1 MRPGEAK
8 LCPSAPAAE
17 GAILLGVVGPDGAVG
32 YVQPPLTIDSDFL
45 ARAAS
50 GRPAEERFRFS
61 APCIEASCGYWT
73 ENSCGVIEQ
82 VLARQD
88 ALELPTAETL
98 PHCSIRR
105 SCRWFAQSG
114 PRACSACPYVIT
126 RQSPAGAQV
135 RLAAVPAAARA
146 DLTDAHRAVDAGLT
160 KQ

>member
-1 MRPGEAK
+1 MRGESDTK

-32 YVQPPLTIDSDFL
+32 YLQPSLTVDSDFL
-45 ARAAS
+45 ERAAR

-61 APCIEASCGYWT
+61 SPCIEGRCGYWT
-73 ENSCGVIEQ
+73 GTSCGVIEQ

-88 ALELPTAETL
+88 AQELPVAAAL

-135 RLAAVPAAARA
+135 RLAAIPSEARA
-146 DLTDAHRAVDAGLT
+146 HLTSA
-160 KQ
+160 